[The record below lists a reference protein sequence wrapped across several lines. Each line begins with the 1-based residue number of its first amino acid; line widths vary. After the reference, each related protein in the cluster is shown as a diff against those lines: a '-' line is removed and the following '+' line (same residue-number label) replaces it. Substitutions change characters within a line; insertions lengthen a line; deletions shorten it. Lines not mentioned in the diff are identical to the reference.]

1 MERGKHDKTI
11 LTSSEDFYENRI
23 ADLQE
28 RLAFANETA
37 SKLKTEVNKYNRWI
51 SEIQAAA
58 QDRLDEK
65 DKYIEKL
72 EKTIIELAVRR

>member
-1 MERGKHDKTI
+1 MGKHDKTI
-11 LTSSEDFYENRI
+11 ITSSEDFYENRI
-23 ADLQE
+23 ADLQD

-37 SKLKTEVNKYNRWI
+37 SKLKAEVNKYNKWI

-65 DKYIEKL
+65 DEYIKKL
-72 EKTIIELAVRR
+72 EATIVSLAVRR